1 MYQVYND
8 EYLMHHGVK
17 GMKWGVRRARH
28 AAKKQ
33 ARKDK
38 YKASTRYKVKRA
50 VARGAAAASVALAVQ
65 MFPYPKWQA
74 KQIVIGKKDVKR
86 MLAIA
91 GAVGVADIGISLTR
105 DAVKSYRNKKNQ
117 EIGG

>member
-17 GMKWGVRRARH
+17 GMKWGVRKARRAE
-28 AAKKQ
+28 KKRI
-33 ARKDK
+33 RKEK

-50 VARGAAAASVALAVQ
+50 VVRGTAAASVALAVQ
-65 MFPYPKWQA
+65 MLPYPKWQT
-74 KQIVIGKKDVKR
+74 KQIIVGKKDVKR

-91 GAVGVADIGISLTR
+91 GGVGVADIGVSLAR
-105 DAVKSYRNKKNQ
+105 EAVKSHKRKQ
-117 EIGG
+117 MEGE